1 MPEVDEAA
9 RAIGLHVVVVGAA
22 TEHFLSHLAHAERV
36 DGEARMTLGAVQGW
50 TPTLRFHG
58 FGHDPWEDDGAEGE
72 RLAALVPQM
81 DALVL
86 TDGQGHGYSSNAV
99 ERLARMLKPAK
110 IGVPAAVFGSA
121 VLAQEWA
128 SQANRPPVH
137 QAEPEADQAMSV
149 VKALAR
155 PLLMAMRAR

>member
-9 RAIGLHVVVVGAA
+9 SAIELHVVVMGAA
-22 TEHFLSHLAHAERV
+22 TEPFLSHLTRV
-36 DGEARMTLGAVQGW
+36 DRSGEAVRMTLGAVQGW
-50 TPTLRFHG
+50 TPTLCFHG
-58 FGHDPWEDDGAEGE
+58 FGHDPWDGDGSEGE
-72 RLAALVPQM
+72 RLGTVVPRM

-86 TDGQGHGYSSNAV
+86 TDGHGHGYSSNAV

-110 IGVPAAVFGSA
+110 IGVPTAVFGSA

-128 SQANRPPVH
+128 SQANRAPVH
-137 QAEPEADQAMSV
+137 QAEPEADQAMGV

-155 PLLMAMRAR
+155 PLLLAMRAP